1 MKKVLLLI
9 TLLLTIFL
17 SSCQK
22 NELILVT
29 TTSLDNSGFLEYILP
44 YFEEEYDV
52 KVKVIARGTGAALA
66 LGELGEADVLF
77 THDYDSEM
85 IFMNAGFGEKR
96 SNVMF
101 NHFLVVGPEAL
112 NLESVE
118 LTFDY
123 IYDNEL
129 EFYSRGDASGT
140 HLKELSQWELFG
152 YDVSTFGDWY
162 QETGQGMGTTLSMAS
177 LDDHYTLTDIATF
190 CAMKDTLEV
199 EIAFEDVNELLNQY
213 GVMKVNPDLHNRDD
227 LNADLFYDWILRDDV
242 QVLISEYKM
251 CDLQMFYPNAE

>member
-1 MKKVLLLI
+1 MKKLLI
-9 TLLLTIFL
+9 LTILVLTIFL
-17 SSCQK
+17 SSCGK
-22 NELILVT
+22 KELILVT
-29 TTSLDNSGFLEYILP
+29 TTSLDNSGFLEYIIP

-66 LGELGEADVLF
+66 LGELGEADILL

-101 NHFLVVGPEAL
+101 NHFLIVGPTAL
-112 NLESVE
+112 DLGSVE
-118 LTFDY
+118 LTLSY
-123 IYDNEL
+123 IYNNEL
-129 EFYSRGDASGT
+129 EFYSRGDSSGT

-152 YDVSTFGDWY
+152 FDVSTFGDWY
-162 QETGQGMGTTLSMAS
+162 QETGQGMGSTLSMAA
-177 LDDHYTLTDIATF
+177 LDNHYTLADIATF
-190 CAMKDTLEV
+190 CAMKDNLDIEV
-199 EIAFEDVNELLNQY
+199 AYEDVNELLNQY

-227 LNADLFYDWILRDDV
+227 HNADLFYDWILRDDI
-242 QVLISEYKM
+242 QVLISEYIM